1 MINSRAT
8 TMSTIFFFMFF
19 TFIGANP
26 GLFSEASSDEATISK
41 LLTDAENKY
50 QSGEF
55 KKAIEIYEQII
66 IKLNKRKELV
76 KTKQKLFRTMISL
89 ALTYFTIQ
97 ETEKSKLQLEKLIR
111 INPKQEID
119 NEIYPPQFIKIFN
132 NVQKNHLGELNI
144 TSTPSGATVML
155 DNESIGTTP
164 VNIKK
169 FVKGEYVITVAKKGY
184 SISTRKILVNQNT
197 SNIFEV
203 ALEKSG
209 GKKVVEKKGI
219 KKKNKKK
226 TSPLLLIGGAVAIA
240 AILLLVLKKKE
251 SEPVEQIRTMQ
262 FVNDVP
268 TPIRSLVPSY
278 STLEVNGIMGGVR
291 KVEFLIAVAHPRIE
305 DLSIALVGTDN
316 KTIYSVWN
324 KGPHEDDG
332 REFRDATEIFNSND
346 PNGLWKI
353 TVTNSGERLPGEI
366 IQWILKIYYVQ

>member
-8 TMSTIFFFMFF
+8 TMLTIFFFVFF

-26 GLFSEASSDEATISK
+26 GLFSETSSDEATISK
-41 LLTDAENKY
+41 LLTDAENMY

-169 FVKGEYVITVAKKGY
+169 FVKGEYVITVTKKGY
-184 SISTRKILVNQNT
+184 NISTRKILVNQNA

-240 AILLLVLKKKE
+240 VILMLVLKKKE

-278 STLEVNGIMGGVR
+278 STMEVNGIMGGVR
-291 KVEFLIAVAHPRIE
+291 KVEFSIAIAHPRIE

-332 REFRDATEIFNSND
+332 REFRDTTEIFNSND

-366 IQWILKIYYVQ
+366 IQWTLKIYYVQ

>member
-8 TMSTIFFFMFF
+8 TMLTIFFFVFF

-26 GLFSEASSDEATISK
+26 GLFSETSSDEATISK

-76 KTKQKLFRTMISL
+76 ETKQKLFRTMISL

-169 FVKGEYVITVAKKGY
+169 FVKGEYVITVTKKGY

-209 GKKVVEKKGI
+209 GNKVVEKKGI
-219 KKKNKKK
+219 KKNKKK

-240 AILLLVLKKKE
+240 AILMLVLKKKE

-278 STLEVNGIMGGVR
+278 STMEVNGIMGGVR
-291 KVEFLIAVAHPRIE
+291 KVEFSIAIAHPRIE

-332 REFRDATEIFNSND
+332 REFRDTTEIFNSND

-366 IQWILKIYYVQ
+366 IQWTLKIYYVQ